1 MSSEAKASSP
11 STTPSPQQNDTG
23 QPAQASPTATVPGI
37 SSSSTSPAPPV
48 PPSPRRGEIWDVNWS
63 PGRGA
68 EQQGTRPALI
78 IQNDRGN
85 ASRTYPLT
93 VVASMSRTE
102 RDLPLH
108 VRIAPTS
115 ENGLTDYTDVKC
127 EQVMTIEKSRLLRR
141 RGTITSEELGKVDL
155 ALRVSLNLLT

>member
-1 MSSEAKASSP
+1 MNSEAKASSP
-11 STTPSPQQNDTG
+11 STTPSPQQNDTR
-23 QPAQASPTATVPGI
+23 QPAQASPAATVAGI
-37 SSSSTSPAPPV
+37 APFPTSPAPSV

-85 ASRTYPLT
+85 TSATYPLT
-93 VVASMSRTE
+93 IVASMSRTE
-102 RDLPLH
+102 RELPLH
-108 VRIAPTS
+108 VRIAPTA

-141 RGTITSEELGKVDL
+141 RGAITSDELGRVDL
-155 ALRVSLNLLT
+155 ALRLSLNLLT